1 MSSNKSYDVEKN
13 VERIIELIKEK
24 KGENIVVL
32 DLRDISSVADF
43 FIIVSGNSNVHVKA
57 IADELREKLKKH
69 DKILPWHVEG
79 FEAQKW
85 ILIDYV
91 DIVVHIFDYK
101 SREYYSIEKLWEDS
115 KSRHIETDY

>member
-1 MSSNKSYDVEKN
+1 MSSNKSYDVEQN

-24 KGENIVVL
+24 KGENIVVM

-43 FIIVSGNSNVHVKA
+43 FIVVSGNSSVHVKA
-57 IADELREKLKKH
+57 IADELREKLKKNY
-69 DKILPWHVEG
+69 KILPWHVEG

-91 DIVVHIFDYK
+91 DIVVHIFDYETRK
-101 SREYYSIEKLWEDS
+101 YYSIEKLWEDS
-115 KSRHIETDY
+115 KSRHIENDY